1 MGLGQIEVTRVQDG
15 KGLREFLAFPYRH
28 YRRDPYWVAPLW
40 ISQKEL
46 FDLRRHPFWA
56 HAERECFL
64 ARQGGR
70 TVGRIA
76 AILDRNF
83 NQFHGEQAGFFGF
96 LETVNDPEV
105 CGSLL
110 EAARG
115 WLRERGA
122 QVIRGPMNPSTNYE
136 CGLLVEGFDSSPRV
150 MMPYNPPYYG
160 ELLEQAGLRKAK
172 DLYAYYLNTSLVT
185 PERVERIAG
194 RALKSSGVSIRALR
208 KGDLEAEATLV
219 WEIYNSAWSRNW
231 GFAPMTREEFLF
243 LARDLKAILEPE
255 LALIAEVEGKAV
267 GFVLAVPD
275 INHALKH
282 ARGRLFPLG
291 LLKILYHKRTIS
303 SIRVLT
309 LGVLEQY
316 RTAGVAAGLYAE
328 VIHRGP
334 RLGYPEGELSWTLE
348 DNVLMNRS
356 LEALGAKR
364 YKTYRIYEWN

>member
-1 MGLGQIEVTRVQDG
+1 MGQIEVTRVRDD
-15 KGLREFLAFPYRH
+15 KGLREFLDFPYRH
-28 YRRDPYWVAPLW
+28 YRGDPYWVAPLR
-40 ISQKEL
+40 IAQKEL

-64 ARQGGR
+64 ARDGGR

-76 AILDRNF
+76 AIRDRNF
-83 NQFHGEQAGFFGF
+83 NEFHGEQAGFFGF

-105 CGSLL
+105 CGALL
-110 EAARG
+110 EAARS

-136 CGLLVEGFDSSPRV
+136 CGLLVEGFEQSPMV

-160 ELLEQAGLRKAK
+160 ELLEKAGLRKAK
-172 DLYAYYLNTSLVT
+172 DLYAYYLHTSFVT
-185 PERVERIAG
+185 PARAERLAER
-194 RALKSSGVSIRALR
+194 SR
-208 KGDLEAEATLV
+208 KGSGLHIRPVRLKDFQAEAALI
-219 WEIYNSAWSRNW
+219 WEIYNSAWSQNW
-231 GFAPMTREEFLF
+231 GFVPMTREEFLF
-243 LARDLKAILEPE
+243 LAHDLKTIAEPE
-255 LALIAEVEGKAV
+255 LVLIGEVEGKVA

-275 INHALKH
+275 INQALKH

-291 LLKILYHKRTIS
+291 LLKILYHKRTITD
-303 SIRVLT
+303 IRVLT

-316 RTAGVAAGLYAE
+316 RTVGVAAGLYAE
-328 VIHRGP
+328 VIRRGP
-334 RLGYPEGELSWTLE
+334 RLGYQGAELSWVLE

-356 LEALGAKR
+356 LEALGARR